1 MNLKKD
7 LKEVLQKYTGVMYD
21 SLDTDNLIG
30 EILDITTSEDI
41 QMLERENQAMA
52 GALLKLG
59 YTNEQIS
66 DIVNGAI

>member
-1 MNLKKD
+1 MNLKQD
-7 LKEVLQKYTGVMYD
+7 LKELLQKYTGVMYE

-52 GALLKLG
+52 NVLLKLG

-66 DIVNGAI
+66 DIANGAI